1 MKAKTVAI
9 IANKKT
15 GEIRSVEIFH
25 IYFEEITYNQRRWV
39 SIEATKKIILKNKS
53 NKILNINYYEYP

>member
-1 MKAKTVAI
+1 MKTKTVTI

-15 GEIRSVEIFH
+15 GEIRSIEIFH
-25 IYFEEITYNQRRWV
+25 IYFEEKPYNQRRWI
-39 SIEATKKIILKNKS
+39 SIEATKKMLKTKN

>member
-1 MKAKTVAI
+1 MKTKTVAT

-15 GEIRSVEIFH
+15 GEIKSIEIFH
-25 IYFEEITYNQRRWV
+25 IYFEEISYNQRRWV
-39 SIEATKKIILKNKS
+39 SIEATKKMLKSKN

>member
-1 MKAKTVAI
+1 MKTKTIAI

-15 GEIRSVEIFH
+15 GEIRSIEIFH
-25 IYFEEITYNQRRWV
+25 IYFEEVPYSQRRWI
-39 SIEATKKIILKNKS
+39 SIKATKKMLKTKN

>member
-1 MKAKTVAI
+1 MKTKTVAI

-15 GEIRSVEIFH
+15 GEIKSIEVSH
-25 IYFEEITYNQRRWV
+25 IYFEEMPYEQRRWV
-39 SIEATKKIILKNKS
+39 SIKATKKMLRSKN